1 MIGNTVLLGVLAISA
16 YKDWREKKVYIYGT
30 LFCGIAGILLH
41 ILFQEHT
48 LTDMLGGAAV
58 GIAVLLVA
66 WLGRECIGIG
76 DGIILV
82 VSGVFL
88 GFWKNVML
96 LLTAL
101 ILAAITALFLIVV
114 KRKERKYRLPF
125 VPFLLVAY
133 LMQLL

>member
-16 YKDWREKKVYIYGT
+16 YKDWMEKKVYIYGT
-30 LFCGIAGILLH
+30 LFCGIVGILIH
-41 ILFQEHT
+41 VLFQERT
-48 LTDMLGGAAV
+48 LTDMLGGVAV
-58 GIAVLLVA
+58 GIAILFVA
-66 WLGRECIGIG
+66 WLGRECVGIG

-88 GFWKNVML
+88 GFWRNLML

-101 ILAAITALFLIVV
+101 LLAAVAALFLIVV

-125 VPFLLVAY
+125 VPFLLAAY